1 MDSLLEVDS
10 VLKSY
15 GQKRILADVY
25 MNCRTGDIIGIMGR
39 NGSGK
44 STFLKILFGTL
55 MSDNCFIRINSQYC
69 SRVYQKK
76 GVINYLHQ
84 NSFLPRNITVKKAI
98 NLFNLKK
105 AQFLMADPVIKK
117 STDTRISELAGGE
130 RRYLEV
136 MLILESG
143 TQFILLDEPFNG
155 MSPMLVDQIKQKI
168 SEKSTSSGI
177 ILTDHS
183 YRNVLDISTRNYLL
197 SDGALKLVNDKEDLM
212 FCGYLPS
219 S

>member
-1 MDSLLEVDS
+1 
-10 VLKSY
+10 
-15 GQKRILADVY
+15 
-25 MNCRTGDIIGIMGR
+25 
-39 NGSGK
+39 
-44 STFLKILFGTL
+44 
-55 MSDNCFIRINSQYC
+55 
-69 SRVYQKK
+69 
-76 GVINYLHQ
+76 
-84 NSFLPRNITVKKAI
+84 
-98 NLFNLKK
+98 
-105 AQFLMADPVIKK
+105 
-117 STDTRISELAGGE
+117 
-130 RRYLEV
+130 

-155 MSPMLVDQIKQKI
+155 MSPMFDQIKQKI

-197 SDGALKLVNDKEDLM
+197 SDGALKPVNDKEDLM

>member
-1 MDSLLEVDS
+1 
-10 VLKSY
+10 
-15 GQKRILADVY
+15 
-25 MNCRTGDIIGIMGR
+25 
-39 NGSGK
+39 
-44 STFLKILFGTL
+44 
-55 MSDNCFIRINSQYC
+55 
-69 SRVYQKK
+69 
-76 GVINYLHQ
+76 
-84 NSFLPRNITVKKAI
+84 VKKAI

-117 STDTRISELAGGE
+117 STDTRISELSGGE

-197 SDGALKLVNDKEDLM
+197 SDVALKPVNDKEDLM